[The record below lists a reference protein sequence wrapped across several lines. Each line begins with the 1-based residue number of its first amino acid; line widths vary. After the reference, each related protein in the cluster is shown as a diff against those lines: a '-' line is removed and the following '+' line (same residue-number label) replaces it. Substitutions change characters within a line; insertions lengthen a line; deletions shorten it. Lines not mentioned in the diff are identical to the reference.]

1 MIEQFFAWPVVLGVV
16 VGAAWNLI
24 NLWCLSSALTIWLD
38 VAPSRRRAIAWFVV
52 KYPLL
57 YLAAF
62 VALSHPAVS
71 PVGFAIGFTVVLFAA
86 LVIKALHPRPS
97 EPVGSAHGS

>member
-1 MIEQFFAWPVVLGVV
+1 MIEPIFSWAATLGVIL
-16 VGAAWNLI
+16 GAAWNLV
-24 NLWCLSSALTIWLD
+24 NLWCLSSALAIWLD
-38 VAPSRRRAIAWFVV
+38 EAPSRRRAVAWFIV

-62 VALSHPAVS
+62 GALSHPAVS

-86 LVIKALHPRPS
+86 LIVKALHPHPA
-97 EPVGSAHGS
+97 EPVESAHGG

>member
-1 MIEQFFAWPVVLGVV
+1 MIEPIFSWSTVLGVI

-62 VALSHPAVS
+62 GALSHPAVS
-71 PVGFAIGFTVVLFAA
+71 PVGFAIGFSVVLLAA
-86 LVIKALHPRPS
+86 LIVKARPPHPA
-97 EPVGSAHGS
+97 EPMESAHGG

>member
-1 MIEQFFAWPVVLGVV
+1 MIEQLFAWPVVRGVV

-38 VAPSRRRAIAWFVV
+38 RSLSRRRAITWFVV

-86 LVIKALHPRPS
+86 LIIKARHPHQF
-97 EPVGSAHGS
+97 EPVESAHGG